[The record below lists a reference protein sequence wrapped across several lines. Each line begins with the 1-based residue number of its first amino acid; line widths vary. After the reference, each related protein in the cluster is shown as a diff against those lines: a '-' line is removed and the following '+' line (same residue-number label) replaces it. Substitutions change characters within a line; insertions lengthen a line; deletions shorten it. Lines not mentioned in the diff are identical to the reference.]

1 MTYETLKTIVMK
13 DNKKTYVKPE
23 MYVTE
28 VDDVTLCTVSI
39 GIEEGIENKP
49 GRMGARGNYDFEDF
63 EDDTNDF

>member
-1 MTYETLKTIVMK
+1 MK

-39 GIEEGIENKP
+39 GIEEEIENKP
-49 GRMGARGNYDFEDF
+49 GRMGARGNYDFEDD